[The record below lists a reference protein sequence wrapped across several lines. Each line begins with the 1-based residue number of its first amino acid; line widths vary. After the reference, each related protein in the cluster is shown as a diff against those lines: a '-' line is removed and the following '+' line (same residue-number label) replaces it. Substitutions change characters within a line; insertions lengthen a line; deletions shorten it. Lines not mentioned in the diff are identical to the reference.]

1 MGMFDTVYAALDCP
15 FCGRKYRYKP
25 LSYEQAEQEIKKTK
39 QDQIVSRQKFLQG
52 KKQPLQL
59 QEVWARQ
66 DGFDDIDTWIDQLD
80 TPDHI
85 EAYRTRPSL
94 GLAEIQIK
102 EFENIMEEY
111 YIGDEVPKYFGH
123 YFIPTSFHCEGCS
136 TPKESV
142 YVRVWLE
149 IKNRRLKAVRTRNP
163 ETNEPSREVTRY
175 QPSPYNRIDK
185 SG

>member
-39 QDQIVSRQKFLQG
+39 QDQIESRQKFMQG
-52 KKQPLQL
+52 KKQSLQL

-80 TPDHI
+80 APDHI
-85 EAYRTRPSL
+85 EAYRTRPTL
-94 GLAEIQIK
+94 GLAEIQTK
-102 EFENIMEEY
+102 EFENTMAEY
-111 YIGDEVPKYFGH
+111 YIGDKVPKYFGH
-123 YFIPTSFHCEGCS
+123 YFIPASFHCEGCS
-136 TPKESV
+136 TSEESV

-149 IKNRRLKAVRTRNP
+149 IKDRKLKTVHTRDP
-163 ETNEPSREVTRY
+163 ESEESAREILAR
-175 QPSPYNRIDK
+175 
-185 SG
+185 